1 MNENLQKYVLPTLS
15 DLLKSRVATLCPY
28 YTGPFD
34 VLDDLLARALCC
46 LSHRPLLSGDD
57 EPETL
62 SYQIVLFGPIGAD
75 VRQSRA
81 G

>member
-34 VLDDLLARALCC
+34 EFEKHLLTEHEVASDIEAL
-46 LSHRPLLSGDD
+46 
-57 EPETL
+57 
-62 SYQIVLFGPIGAD
+62 
-75 VRQSRA
+75 
-81 G
+81 